1 MLNLNKTSGYDII
14 HMVRVYYNML
24 QLSRIGQNESKLP
37 EIDRNA
43 KLFAT
48 LLSKLRFRLKLII

>member
-14 HMVRVYYNML
+14 HMVRVCYNML

-37 EIDRNA
+37 ELDRNA
-43 KLFAT
+43 KLC
-48 LLSKLRFRLKLII
+48 LPRFCQNFVLDSN